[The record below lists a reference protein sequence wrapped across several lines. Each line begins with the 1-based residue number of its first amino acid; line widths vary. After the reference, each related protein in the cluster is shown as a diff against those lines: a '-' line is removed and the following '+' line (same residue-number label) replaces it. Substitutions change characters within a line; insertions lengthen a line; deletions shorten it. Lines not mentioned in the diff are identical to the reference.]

1 MPGPSTK
8 DPIVNLTLNGGRV
21 TATFRDALFDATARE
36 GISVN
41 EFCLKAAAEKLA
53 ASGRQFSGVFSS
65 GDLPR
70 RGSMTDAAG
79 NPTAQRG
86 ETSQCQ

>member
-1 MPGPSTK
+1 LTGTSAK
-8 DPIVNLTLNGGRV
+8 DPIVNIALKGGRV

-53 ASGRQFSGVFSS
+53 ASGRQFSGVFNS
-65 GDLPR
+65 GDLPTARFNDGR
-70 RGSMTDAAG
+70 RG
-79 NPTAQRG
+79 
-86 ETSQCQ
+86 